1 MFFALQ
7 LDRGNISQALSD
19 NLLSDLGLNTNEY
32 NYGQTIFYIC
42 FLCAELPSQLISKK
56 IGPDNW
62 IPIQMVSWSLV
73 ASMQAFLSGKSSFY
87 ACRALLGLIE
97 GGFIPD
103 NILYLSYFY
112 TGFELPARL
121 SWFWVSYQST
131 QIISAFLAFGIL
143 RLGGRNGME
152 GWRWLFALEGM
163 LTGLIG
169 IAAWFYLPPSPTQS
183 ATTSKINPF
192 RGEKGWFDER
202 EEKIMV
208 NRILRD
214 DPSKGDMHNRQGL
227 SPSML
232 WECIS
237 DYHMWPIYL
246 IGLSWTIPFNPITS
260 YLTLQLRSLGF
271 GTFDTNLLTVRVL
284 EQYCFPSY

>member
-1 MFFALQ
+1 LSEKYGIYCRSSYNANECQIDKRICTFVCLMFFALQ
-7 LDRGNISQALSD
+7 LDRGNISQALSGG
-19 NLLSDLGLNTNEY
+19 LLNDLGINTNEY
-32 NYGQTIFYIC
+32 NYGQTIFYVS
-42 FLCAELPSQLISKK
+42 FLLAELPSQLISKK

-73 ASMQAFLSGKSSFY
+73 ASMQAFLSGRNSFY

-112 TGFELPARL
+112 TGWELPTRL

-131 QIISAFLAFGIL
+131 QIVSAFLAFGIL
-143 RLGGRNGME
+143 RLDGLNGME

-183 ATTSKINPF
+183 ATTIKFNPF
-192 RGEKGWFDER
+192 RGEKGWFSEH

-214 DPSKGDMHNRQGL
+214 DPSKGDMHNRYV
-227 SPSML
+227 SRT
-232 WECIS
+232 
-237 DYHMWPIYL
+237 D
-246 IGLSWTIPFNPITS
+246 
-260 YLTLQLRSLGF
+260 
-271 GTFDTNLLTVRVL
+271 
-284 EQYCFPSY
+284 